1 MSLIKFKTMKIK
13 LKELLCDRDYQTVN
27 QIIYIACLAKELIK
41 LPAGELDDFSLVKN
55 ISAEI

>member
-1 MSLIKFKTMKIK
+1 MKIK
-13 LKELLCDRDYQTVN
+13 LKELLCDRDYQTIN
-27 QIIYIACLAKELIK
+27 QIIYIACLEKELIK

>member
-13 LKELLCDRDYQTVN
+13 LKELLCDRDYQTIN
-27 QIIYIACLAKELIK
+27 QIIYIACLEKELIK